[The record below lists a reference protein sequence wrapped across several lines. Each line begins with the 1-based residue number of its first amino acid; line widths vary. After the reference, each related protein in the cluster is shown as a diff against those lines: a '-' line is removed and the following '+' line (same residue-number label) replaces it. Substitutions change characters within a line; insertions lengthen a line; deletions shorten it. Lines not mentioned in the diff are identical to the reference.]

1 MPQMK
6 GQMKPMMNA
15 IRVGSTNTGQYLLM
29 AFCMIY
35 LLKKK
40 ERRANTFAR
49 LPVQSSYC
57 GTIGN
62 A

>member
-15 IRVGSTNTGQYLLM
+15 SRVGSTNTGQYLLM

-40 ERRANTFAR
+40 GRRAR
-49 LPVQSSYC
+49 LPVIQLLRKKE
-57 GTIGN
+57 N
-62 A
+62 V